1 MFRLCETTNPSNY
14 GSYYYSAGSVR
25 FTFIGH
31 ACRLDN
37 PLLEFGSVFI
47 VNSVA
52 AIKLLQQVSV
62 TPPNDDDDDEGWW
75 LVAGHPSWAQTRDPG
90 PGNILTFL
98 INSAAT
104 AQPRAEA
111 VTRLAQSVTQC
122 YKAALQSV
130 TKCYTQYV
138 SRPL

>member
-1 MFRLCETTNPSNY
+1 M
-14 GSYYYSAGSVR
+14 
-25 FTFIGH
+25 
-31 ACRLDN
+31 
-37 PLLEFGSVFI
+37 
-47 VNSVA
+47 
-52 AIKLLQQVSV
+52 
-62 TPPNDDDDDEGWW
+62 TPPNDDDDEGWW

-104 AQPRAEA
+104 AQPRAAA

-130 TKCYTQYV
+130 TRTVLHTICVTASVFVASTELYQDAF
-138 SRPL
+138 PGF

>member
-1 MFRLCETTNPSNY
+1 M
-14 GSYYYSAGSVR
+14 R

-47 VNSVA
+47 VA
-52 AIKLLQQVSV
+52 PIKLLQQVSV
-62 TPPNDDDDDEGWW
+62 TPPNDDDADEGWW
-75 LVAGHPSWAQTRDPG
+75 LVSGHPSWAQTRDPG

-104 AQPRAEA
+104 SQPRAAA

>member
-1 MFRLCETTNPSNY
+1 MKLQILVSNY

-25 FTFIGH
+25 ITFIGH

-62 TPPNDDDDDEGWW
+62 TPPNDDDDEGWW

-104 AQPRAEA
+104 AQPRAAA

-122 YKAALQSV
+122 YKPALQSV

-138 SRPL
+138 SRPPCL

>member
-1 MFRLCETTNPSNY
+1 M
-14 GSYYYSAGSVR
+14 
-25 FTFIGH
+25 
-31 ACRLDN
+31 
-37 PLLEFGSVFI
+37 FI

-104 AQPRAEA
+104 AQPRAAA

-138 SRPL
+138 SRPPCL